1 LVLVKLRLVLRSA
14 KQLVVHLKWIEMRN
28 VWGIVVLSI
37 TLFSFDLPKSGV
49 KKMDKT
55 LAKLWPEQII
65 SKSPVQ
71 ISNSAKAKLSFKLE
85 DNTIYKVSN
94 PKKSNSYLYLS
105 KGFGKMNE
113 FDYMVVFNQDLSILK
128 VKVLVYREDQGGE
141 IGSNR
146 WLKQFSGKKDA
157 KEIKFGY
164 DIQNISGATMSARSL
179 TEDVKKVIKRM
190 RELRQ
195 KGIV

>member
-1 LVLVKLRLVLRSA
+1 
-14 KQLVVHLKWIEMRN
+14 MRN
-28 VWGIVVLSI
+28 VWVIVILSVA
-37 TLFSFDLPKSGV
+37 LFSFDLPKSGV

-65 SKSPVQ
+65 SKELVK
-71 ISNSAKAKLSFKLE
+71 ISSTTKEKLSFKL
-85 DNTIYKVSN
+85 DDKTIYKVTNQKESD
-94 PKKSNSYLYLS
+94 SYIYLS

-146 WLKQFSGKKDA
+146 WLKQFLGKSNP
-157 KEIKFGY
+157 EEMKFGH

-179 TEDVKKVIKRM
+179 TEDVKKVVKRM
-190 RELRQ
+190 NELRQ

>member
-1 LVLVKLRLVLRSA
+1 MK
-14 KQLVVHLKWIEMRN
+14 N
-28 VWGIVVLSI
+28 VFIIVVLSL

-65 SKSPVQ
+65 SKNPIT
-71 ISNSAKAKLSFKLE
+71 ISEKVNLSFKLE
-85 DNTIYKVSN
+85 ENTLFRVSN
-94 PKKSNSYLYLS
+94 SSKKKSFVFLS

-128 VKVLVYREDQGGE
+128 IKVLVYREDQGGE

-146 WLKQFSGKKDA
+146 WLKQFSGKKDPQ
-157 KEIKFGY
+157 KMKFGY

-179 TEDVKKVIKRM
+179 TEDVKKVVKQM
-190 RELRQ
+190 SELRQ

>member
-1 LVLVKLRLVLRSA
+1 MK
-14 KQLVVHLKWIEMRN
+14 N
-28 VWGIVVLSI
+28 VWVIVILSS
-37 TLFSFDLPKSGV
+37 TLFSFDLPKSGI

-65 SKSPVQ
+65 SKHLVN
-71 ISNSAKAKLSFKLE
+71 ISNLEKAKLSFKL
-85 DNTIYKVSN
+85 DDKTIYKVSN
-94 PKKSNSYLYLS
+94 SSTSDSYIYLS

-113 FDYMVVFNQDLSILK
+113 FDYMVVFNKDLSILK

-146 WLKQFSGKKDA
+146 WLKQFSGKKDP
-157 KEIKFGY
+157 KEMKFGH

>member
-1 LVLVKLRLVLRSA
+1 
-14 KQLVVHLKWIEMRN
+14 MRN
-28 VWGIVVLSI
+28 VWVVVVLSI

-55 LAKLWPEQII
+55 LAKLWPEQTII
-65 SKSPVQ
+65 KSLVK
-71 ISNSAKAKLSFKLE
+71 ISAAEKSKLSFNLGEKTL
-85 DNTIYKVSN
+85 YKVSN
-94 PKKSNSYLYLS
+94 ASKIESYIFIS

-113 FDYMVVFNQDLSILK
+113 FDYMIIYNKDLSILK

-146 WLKQFSGKKDA
+146 WLKQFSGKKDP
-157 KEIKFGY
+157 KEMKFGH

-179 TEDVKKVIKRM
+179 TEDVKRVTKRM
-190 RELRQ
+190 QELRL

>member
-1 LVLVKLRLVLRSA
+1 MK
-14 KQLVVHLKWIEMRN
+14 N
-28 VWGIVVLSI
+28 VWVLVVLSL

-55 LAKLWPEQII
+55 LAKLWPEQTI
-65 SKSPVQ
+65 SKSLVQ
-71 ISNSAKAKLSFKLE
+71 ISDSEKSKLSFSLGEKTL
-85 DNTIYKVSN
+85 YKVSN
-94 PKKSNSYLYLS
+94 SSKLESYIFIS

-113 FDYMVVFNQDLSILK
+113 FDYMIVFNQDLSILK

-146 WLKQFSGKKDA
+146 WLKQFSGKKDP
-157 KEIKFGY
+157 KKMKFGH

-179 TEDVKKVIKRM
+179 TEDVKRVVRRM
-190 RELRQ
+190 SELRQ